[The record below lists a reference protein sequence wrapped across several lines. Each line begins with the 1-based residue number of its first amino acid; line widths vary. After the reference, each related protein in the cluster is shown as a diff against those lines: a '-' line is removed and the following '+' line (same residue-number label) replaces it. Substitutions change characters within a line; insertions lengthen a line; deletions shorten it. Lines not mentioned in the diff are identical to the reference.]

1 MRGRSIG
8 IILLSIY
15 LILVGLGLV
24 LGLTFQGLPLLE
36 GVLALLAG
44 VALLAGR

>member
-1 MRGRSIG
+1 MRGRSFG

-15 LILVGLGLV
+15 LILVGLVLL
-24 LGLTFQGLPLLE
+24 LGLTFAGLPLLQ

-44 VALLAGR
+44 IALLVGR

>member
-15 LILVGLGLV
+15 LILAGLV
-24 LGLTFQGLPLLE
+24 SLLSLSFAGLPLLM
-36 GVLALLAG
+36 GALALLAG

>member
-15 LILVGLGLV
+15 LILVGLVAL
-24 LGLTFQGLPLLE
+24 LSLSFAGLPFLV
-36 GVLALLAG
+36 GALALLAG

>member
-15 LILVGLGLV
+15 LILVGLVLL
-24 LGLTFQGLPLLE
+24 LGLSFAGLPVLE
-36 GVLALLAG
+36 GALALLAG

>member
-15 LILVGLGLV
+15 LIIAGLV
-24 LGLTFQGLPLLE
+24 LLIGLSFVGLAMLQGL
-36 GVLALLAG
+36 
-44 VALLAGR
+44 VALLAGIFLLLGR

>member
-1 MRGRSIG
+1 M
-8 IILLSIY
+8 ILLSIY
-15 LILVGLGLV
+15 LILVGLVAL
-24 LGLTFQGLPLLE
+24 LSLTFAGLPLLM

>member
-15 LILVGLGLV
+15 LILVGLVLL
-24 LGLTFQGLPLLE
+24 LGLSFAGLPFLE
-36 GVLALLAG
+36 GALALLAG

>member
-8 IILLSIY
+8 IILLSCY
-15 LILVGLGLV
+15 LILAGLVALLSLTFAGLGTLM
-24 LGLTFQGLPLLE
+24 

-44 VALLAGR
+44 ACLLAGR

>member
-15 LILVGLGLV
+15 LILAGLV
-24 LGLTFQGLPLLE
+24 ALFSLTFAGLPMLM

-44 VALLAGR
+44 IALLVGR

>member
-15 LILVGLGLV
+15 LILVGLV
-24 LGLTFQGLPLLE
+24 LLFQLSFAGLPMLQ
-36 GVLALLAG
+36 GVIALLG
-44 VALLAGR
+44 GIALLVGR

>member
-8 IILLSIY
+8 MILLSIY
-15 LILVGLGLV
+15 LILVGLVAL
-24 LGLTFQGLPLLE
+24 LGLAFQGLSLLM

>member
-1 MRGRSIG
+1 MRGRSFG

-15 LILVGLGLV
+15 LILVGLVSL
-24 LGLTFQGLPLLE
+24 LGLTFAGLPLLQ